1 MTPPTPLN
9 PAELDDKLI
18 AQLER
23 LVPLVDR
30 MADSLRTVLLLS
42 LAVLAWIGAYLHL
55 LHGFSW
61 TTTLFVVGLA
71 ALPGLILVRF
81 WTAFEGL
88 KELPKFAAA
97 SIDKVTDDVA
107 QNWHA
112 VASGKKDAL
121 NLIGQIKNLF
131 SVRTLLNE
139 VGGVLNQ
146 TFSIGTLV
154 NPFSILLGVLAL
166 VGTGVLLLVAV
177 FLLLIAI
184 V

>member
-1 MTPPTPLN
+1 MTQPSPLN
-9 PAELDDKLI
+9 PADLDDKLI
-18 AQLER
+18 AQLEK

-30 MADSLRTVLLLS
+30 MADSLRRVILIS
-42 LAVLAWIGAYLHL
+42 VAVLAWIGAYLHL

-61 TTTLFVVGLA
+61 TTTLIVVGLA
-71 ALPGLILVRF
+71 ALPALVLVRF

-121 NLIGQIKNLF
+121 NVFGQIKNLF

-139 VGGVLNQ
+139 AGGVLSQ
-146 TFSIGTLV
+146 SFSIGTLV
-154 NPFSILLGVLAL
+154 NPFSLLLGVLAL
-166 VGTGVLLLVAV
+166 LGTGLLFLLALI
-177 FLLLIAI
+177 LLLIA
-184 V
+184 VY